1 MFSRNITEAESDVF
15 LTPFCWPLVLPTR
28 PLCRQIILYPEYGFA
43 KHKGYGTKQHLE
55 AIEKYGVLEIH
66 RESYGPIAKQKI
78 KQLQLF

>member
-1 MFSRNITEAESDVF
+1 MAKVVRDHIMKGYD
-15 LTPFCWPLVLPTR
+15 L
-28 PLCRQIILYPEYGFA
+28 LYPEYGFA

-66 RESYGPIAKQKI
+66 RESYGPIAKKKI